1 MIRSWTLATVL
12 VATAASV
19 HAEDTRPGPLPG
31 ARAVAEAPAPSGP
44 VSEYDPWQ
52 GFNRKIFSFNNT
64 VDEWVLEPVAKG
76 YDCVTPKPVEHGISN
91 FFSNLRFPIDLV
103 NNILQGKG
111 VQGAEVIGRF
121 VINTTIGAGG
131 FLDPAS
137 AIGLG
142 PQTED
147 FGQTLGVWGVGP
159 GPYLVLPLLGPSTL
173 RDAPALGVDAAT
185 AILPFFIDGWI
196 LVGARVVDVVNTRA
210 QFLQE
215 VADAKAASLDYYVF
229 VRNAYLQR
237 RQALIEDRAGKET
250 PERTPIYEEQDLYRV
265 P

>member
-1 MIRSWTLATVL
+1 
-12 VATAASV
+12 
-19 HAEDTRPGPLPG
+19 
-31 ARAVAEAPAPSGP
+31 
-44 VSEYDPWQ
+44 
-52 GFNRKIFSFNNT
+52 
-64 VDEWVLEPVAKG
+64 
-76 YDCVTPKPVEHGISN
+76 
-91 FFSNLRFPIDLV
+91 
-103 NNILQGKG
+103 LQGKG

-137 AIGLG
+137 ALGLG

-237 RQALIEDRAGKET
+237 RQALIEDRGKKGI
-250 PERTPIYEEQDLYRV
+250 PESVQIYEEQDLYTVPCPSPRSACDRVRV
-265 P
+265 PPGRRGCARRRPGIASRRRAEHLRQGARHPRRQGPVEGGPPR

>member
-1 MIRSWTLATVL
+1 
-12 VATAASV
+12 
-19 HAEDTRPGPLPG
+19 
-31 ARAVAEAPAPSGP
+31 
-44 VSEYDPWQ
+44 
-52 GFNRKIFSFNNT
+52 
-64 VDEWVLEPVAKG
+64 
-76 YDCVTPKPVEHGISN
+76 
-91 FFSNLRFPIDLV
+91 V

-111 VQGAEVIGRF
+111 VQGAETIGRF

-131 FLDPAS
+131 FLDPAT

-185 AILPFFIDGWI
+185 AIVPFFIDGWI

-215 VADAKAASLDYYVF
+215 VAEAKAASLDYYVF

-237 RQALIEDRAGKET
+237 RQALIEDRGKREI
-250 PERTPIYEEQDLYRV
+250 PESVPIYEEQDLYTV